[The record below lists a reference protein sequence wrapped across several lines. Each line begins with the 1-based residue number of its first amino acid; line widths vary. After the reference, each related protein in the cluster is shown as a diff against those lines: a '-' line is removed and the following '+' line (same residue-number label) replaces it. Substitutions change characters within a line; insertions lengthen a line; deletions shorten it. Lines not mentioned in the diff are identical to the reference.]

1 MELQIQDLVSSIRK
15 EGIEVAN
22 AEAESIIAE
31 AKKKA
36 DSLLASAKAEAQ
48 QNKDA
53 MEKEIAILKESAVV
67 SAEQAKRDAVLA
79 FKTEIQEEFE
89 KILAADIR
97 KQMSGDALGRLIRA
111 AVAGEN
117 VADFAAEVSEV
128 SEALKSELAAE
139 IKNGLEIR
147 PGKNVQ
153 NARAR
158 GVHANALD
166 GDSASRHN
174 RGGGEKKGG
183 GRDVAGQRA
192 VQRRKGLLKPLHEDL
207 PSRIGHLCA
216 HRPQHARRVV
226 AHRGVDDEA
235 AFTLISQRRDL
246 KTAQHLG
253 GCNGQIVVDAF

>member
-36 DSLLASAKAEAQ
+36 DSLIAGAKAEAQ
-48 QNKDA
+48 QYKDA
-53 MEKEIAILKESAVV
+53 SEKEIAILKESAEV

-97 KQMSGDALGRLIRA
+97 KEMSGEALGKLIRA

-117 VADFAAEVSEV
+117 VADYVAEVAEV
-128 SEALKSELAAE
+128 GEALKAELAAE
-139 IKNGLEIR
+139 IKNGLEIK

-153 NARAR
+153 NGFRLAAK
-158 GVHANALD
+158 D
-166 GDSASRHN
+166 GSGYFDCS
-174 RGGGEKKGG
+174 
-183 GRDVAGQRA
+183 
-192 VQRRKGLLKPLHEDL
+192 
-207 PSRIGHLCA
+207 
-216 HRPQHARRVV
+216 
-226 AHRGVDDEA
+226 DDGIMEMLMPY
-235 AFTLISQRRDL
+235 FRDL
-246 KTAQHLG
+246 DFQ
-253 GCNGQIVVDAF
+253 